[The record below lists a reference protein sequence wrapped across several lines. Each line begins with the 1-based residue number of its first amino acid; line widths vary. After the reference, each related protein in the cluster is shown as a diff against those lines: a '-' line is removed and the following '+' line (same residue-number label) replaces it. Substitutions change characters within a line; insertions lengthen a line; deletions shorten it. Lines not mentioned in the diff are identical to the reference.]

1 LTGSV
6 AHVYNYFE
14 VNDKPQDQLMKPN
27 ISLQQKASTMNI
39 VYKTAGK
46 IVLSA
51 MACTLFVQTQAQ
63 DKRIV
68 QANAYYASGDYYT
81 AAQLYEQ
88 FLKPGPKEKS
98 KADFPLN
105 AKRNS
110 QGSGMGKGVTKNDII
125 YKQAES
131 FRLANYF
138 PQAAERY
145 KTVAEQEQSKYN
157 DAWYWYAVCQ
167 RSLGKYDDAEESVNR
182 FLSNVTA
189 NDPLKAAAENELQT
203 LKFIK
208 TQLVRPDTVM
218 YTLNKTTLSNG
229 TGKGVFAAVHLGG
242 NQFLITSTETDTAA
256 TAGVNPYHSRVF
268 AATLENNEFKVGESV
283 SLPTSEA
290 AINQGAASV
299 SADGSR
305 IYFTQWK
312 NTNSRK
318 SSAIYLVTKQGEG
331 WSTPVALT
339 SVNAEG
345 HSSKQPYVS
354 TDGKYLFFSSDRPG
368 GAGGFDIWY
377 APLQADGTTGEAVNT
392 GAVIN
397 TAADEQAP
405 FYHSYSSTL
414 VFSSN
419 GKQGM
424 GGYDLFSAKGWE
436 TAWKQVENMGHP
448 VNSIR
453 DDVYYHT
460 NDKSSVLRNAVFSSD
475 RGSECC
481 LETYTVSKAPKKKII
496 TGLVIDKKDNQ
507 PISGATVLI
516 NAGGKQLKATTDASG
531 RYTAEVDTDV
541 TGNVTVSK
549 HRYSEKQSDITIV
562 NTDEKDWS
570 TDKFTNKDVVLERK
584 IILTPETV
592 VTVYFDFDKH
602 NIKDDA
608 AFKLDSLY
616 DILVKNP
623 GAVVQISGY
632 TDGLG
637 SVEYNKILSDKRAKA
652 CADYLM
658 TKGVDSSRI
667 SFESFGECCPL
678 EMEIINGRDNADG
691 RAKNRRGLI
700 NISYPPKE
708 EE

>member
-1 LTGSV
+1 MINPKELIM
-6 AHVYNYFE
+6 N
-14 VNDKPQDQLMKPN
+14 PN
-27 ISLQQKASTMNI
+27 ISLQQKSSAMNI
-39 VYKTAGK
+39 VYKAAGK
-46 IVLSA
+46 LALSA
-51 MACTLFVQTQAQ
+51 IACTLFVQTQAQ

-88 FLKPGPKEKS
+88 FLKPDAKEKT
-98 KADFPLN
+98 KAGFPLN

-110 QGSGMGKGVTKNDII
+110 EGGGMGKGVTKNDII

-145 KTVAEQEQSKYN
+145 KAVAESDPSKY
-157 DAWYWYAVCQ
+157 ASALYWYAVCQ
-167 RSLGKYDDAEESVNR
+167 RSLGKYDDAEESLNR

-203 LKFIK
+203 LKYIK
-208 TQLVRPDTVM
+208 AQLVRPDTVM
-218 YTLNKTTLSNG
+218 YTLHKTALSGGN
-229 TGKGVFAAVHLGG
+229 GKGVFAAVHLGG

-268 AATLENNEFKVGESV
+268 AATLENNEFKVGEAV
-283 SLPTSEA
+283 TLPVTEA

-299 SADGSR
+299 SADGNR
-305 IYFTQWK
+305 IYLTQWK
-312 NTNSRK
+312 NSNERK
-318 SSAIYLVTKQGEG
+318 SSAIYLSTKQGEG
-331 WSTPVALT
+331 WSEPVALT
-339 SVNAEG
+339 AVNADG

-377 APLQADGTTGEAVNT
+377 APLQADGTTGEAVNV
-392 GAVIN
+392 GNVIN
-397 TAADEQAP
+397 TVKDEQAP

-424 GGYDLFSAKGWE
+424 GGFDLYTAKGWE
-436 TAWKQVENMGHP
+436 TAWKSVENMGHP

-460 NDKSSVLRNAVFSSD
+460 NDKSSVIKNAVFSSD

-481 LETYTVSKAPKKKII
+481 LETYTVSKAPKKKIM

-507 PISGATVLI
+507 PVSGATVLV
-516 NAGGKQLKATTDASG
+516 NVGGKQQKVTTDASG
-531 RYTAEVDTDV
+531 RYTVEVDTDV

-549 HRYSEKQSDITIV
+549 HRYSEKQTDITIV
-562 NTDEKDWS
+562 NTDEREWS
-570 TDKFTNKDVVLERK
+570 TDKFTNKDIVLDRK

-623 GAVVQISGY
+623 GAIVQISGY

-652 CADYLM
+652 CADYLI
-658 TKGVDSSRI
+658 TKGLDTARI

-678 EMEIINGRDNADG
+678 EMEVINGRDNADG

>member
-1 LTGSV
+1 LIGSV
-6 AHVYNYFE
+6 AHAYNLIE
-14 VNDKPQDQLMKPN
+14 VNDKPKEKMKPN
-27 ISLQQKASTMNI
+27 ISLQQKVSTMNI
-39 VYKTAGK
+39 VYKTAGRL
-46 IVLSA
+46 ILSSFS
-51 MACTLFVQTQAQ
+51 CILFLQTQAQ

-145 KTVAEQEQSKYN
+145 KTVAEQEPSKYN
-157 DAWYWYAVCQ
+157 DAWYWYGVCQ

-290 AINQGAASV
+290 AINQGAASI
-299 SADGSR
+299 SADGNR

-312 NTNSRK
+312 QSNGRK
-318 SSAIYLVTKQGEG
+318 NSAIYLVTKQGDSWG
-331 WSTPVALT
+331 TPVALS
-339 SVNAEG
+339 SVNADG
-345 HSSKQPYVS
+345 NSSKQPYVS

-377 APLQADGTTGEAVNT
+377 APLQVDGTTGAAVNT
-392 GAVIN
+392 GSVIN
-397 TAADEQAP
+397 TAGDEQAP

-424 GGYDLFSAKGWE
+424 GGYDLYKAKGWE
-436 TAWKQVENMGHP
+436 TEWKAAENMGHP

-460 NDKSSVLRNAVFSSD
+460 TDKTSVLKNAVFSSD

-481 LETYTVSKAPKKKII
+481 LETYTVSKAPKKKIM

-507 PISGATVLI
+507 PVSGATVLVNI
-516 NAGGKQLKATTDASG
+516 GGKQQKVTTDASG
-531 RYTAEVDTDV
+531 RYTVEVDADV

-549 HRYSEKQSDITIV
+549 HRYSEKQTDIAIV
-562 NTDEKDWS
+562 NTDESSWS
-570 TDKFTNKDVVLERK
+570 TDKFTNKDIVLDRK

-616 DILVKNP
+616 DILLKNP
-623 GAVVQISGY
+623 GAIVQISGY

-637 SVEYNKILSDKRAKA
+637 TVEYNKVLSDKRAKA
-652 CADYLM
+652 CADYLVA
-658 TKGVDSSRI
+658 KGLDTARI
-667 SFESFGECCPL
+667 NFESFGECCPL

>member
-1 LTGSV
+1 MINPK
-6 AHVYNYFE
+6 HF
-14 VNDKPQDQLMKPN
+14 KMKTN
-27 ISLQQKASTMNI
+27 ITLQQTASTMNTF
-39 VYKTAGK
+39 YKMTGRL
-46 IVLSA
+46 ILTSFT
-51 MACTLFVQTQAQ
+51 CIFFIQSQAQ

-68 QANAYYASGDYYT
+68 QANASYASGDYYT

-88 FLKPGPKEKS
+88 FLKPDAKEKP

-105 AKRNS
+105 AKRKS
-110 QGSGMGKGVTKNDII
+110 EGSGMGKGITKNDII

-145 KTVAEQEQSKYN
+145 KTVAENDPSKYGS
-157 DAWYWYAVCQ
+157 ALYWYAVCQ
-167 RSLGKYDDAEESVNR
+167 RSLGKYDEAEESLNR

-203 LKFIK
+203 LKYIK
-208 TQLVRPDTVM
+208 AQLVRPDTVM
-218 YTLNKTTLSNG
+218 YTLHKTTLSDGN
-229 TGKGVFAAVHLGG
+229 GKGVFAAVHLSG
-242 NQFLITSTETDTAA
+242 NQFSITSTETDTAA
-256 TAGVNPYHSRVF
+256 TVGVNPYHSRVF
-268 AATLENNEFKVGESV
+268 TATLENNEFKVGESV
-283 SLPTSEA
+283 SLPTTDASV
-290 AINQGAASV
+290 NQGAASV
-299 SADGSR
+299 SADGNR

-312 NTNSRK
+312 FNNGRK
-318 SSAIYLVTKQGEG
+318 ESGIYLVTKQGEG
-331 WSTPVALT
+331 WSEPVALT
-339 SVNAEG
+339 SVNADG

-392 GAVIN
+392 GTIIN
-397 TAADEQAP
+397 TEKDEQAP

-424 GGYDLFSAKGWE
+424 GGFDLYSAKGWE
-436 TAWKQVENMGHP
+436 AEWKSVENMGHP

-453 DDVYYHT
+453 DDVYFHT
-460 NDKSSVLRNAVFSSD
+460 NDKSSVIKNAVFSSD

-507 PISGATVLI
+507 PVGNATVLV
-516 NAGGKQLKATTDASG
+516 NAGGKQQKVTTDATG
-531 RYTAEVDTDV
+531 RYTVEVDTDI

-549 HRYSEKQSDITIV
+549 HRYSEKQTDITIV
-562 NTDEKDWS
+562 NTDESNWS
-570 TDKFTNKDVVLERK
+570 TDKFTNKDIVLDRK

-608 AFKLDSLY
+608 AFRLDSLY
-616 DILVKNP
+616 DILVKHP

-637 SVEYNKILSDKRAKA
+637 SVEYNKLLSDRRAKA

-658 TKGVDSSRI
+658 AKGVDSSRI

>member
-1 LTGSV
+1 MIFYTGKRYKAV
-6 AHVYNYFE
+6 AE
-14 VNDKPQDQLMKPN
+14 NDPSK
-27 ISLQQKASTMNI
+27 
-39 VYKTAGK
+39 
-46 IVLSA
+46 
-51 MACTLFVQTQAQ
+51 
-63 DKRIV
+63 
-68 QANAYYASGDYYT
+68 YAS
-81 AAQLYEQ
+81 AL
-88 FLKPGPKEKS
+88 
-98 KADFPLN
+98 
-105 AKRNS
+105 
-110 QGSGMGKGVTKNDII
+110 
-125 YKQAES
+125 
-131 FRLANYF
+131 
-138 PQAAERY
+138 
-145 KTVAEQEQSKYN
+145 
-157 DAWYWYAVCQ
+157 YWYAVCQ
-167 RSLGKYDDAEESVNR
+167 RSLGKYDDADSSLNS

-203 LKFIK
+203 LKYIK
-208 TQLVRPDTVM
+208 AQLSRPDTVM
-218 YTLNKTTLSNG
+218 YTLNKTSLSNG
-229 TGKGVFAAVHLGG
+229 TGKGIFAATHLGG

-256 TAGVNPYHSRVF
+256 TTGANPYHSRVF
-268 AATLENNEFKVGESV
+268 PATLENNEFKVAESI
-283 SLPTSEA
+283 SLPTIEA
-290 AINQGAASV
+290 AINQGAASI
-299 SADGSR
+299 SADGNR

-312 NTNSRK
+312 QSNGRK
-318 SSAIYLVTKQGEG
+318 NSAIYLVTKQADG
-331 WSTPVALT
+331 WSTAVALT
-339 SVNAEG
+339 SINADG

-377 APLQADGTTGEAVNT
+377 APLQADGLTGEAVNT
-392 GAVIN
+392 GTVIN
-397 TAADEQAP
+397 TAGDEQAP

-424 GGYDLFSAKGWE
+424 GGYDLYTAKGWE
-436 TAWKQVENMGHP
+436 TEWKAAENMGHP
-448 VNSIR
+448 VNSTR

-460 NDKSSVLRNAVFSSD
+460 TNKTSVLKNALFSSD

-481 LETYTVSKAPKKKII
+481 LETYTVSKAPKKKIM

-507 PISGATVLI
+507 PVSGATVLL
-516 NAGGKQLKATTDASG
+516 NVGGKQQKVTTDASG
-531 RYTAEVDTDV
+531 RYTVEVETGV

-549 HRYSEKQSDITIV
+549 HRYSEKQSDISIV
-562 NTDEKDWS
+562 NTDESSWS
-570 TDKFTNKDVVLERK
+570 TDKFINKDIVLDRK

-608 AFKLDSLY
+608 AFRLDSLY

-637 SVEYNKILSDKRAKA
+637 SVEYNKILSDRRAKS

-667 SFESFGECCPL
+667 SFESFGACCPI
-678 EMEIINGRDNADG
+678 EMELINGRDNADG

>member
-1 LTGSV
+1 MI
-6 AHVYNYFE
+6 NQRI
-14 VNDKPQDQLMKPN
+14 KMKSN
-27 ISLQQKASTMNI
+27 SSLQQKTSTMNI

-46 IVLSA
+46 IALSA
-51 MACTLFVQTQAQ
+51 ITCTLFLQTQAQ

-88 FLKPGPKEKS
+88 VLKPAANEKS

-105 AKRNS
+105 AKRNT
-110 QGSGMGKGVTKNDII
+110 QGSGMGKGVTKNDIL

-145 KTVAEQEQSKYN
+145 KVVAENDPSKY
-157 DAWYWYAVCQ
+157 AGALYWYAVCQ
-167 RSLGKYDDAEESVNR
+167 RSLAKYDDAEESLNK

-189 NDPLKAAAENELQT
+189 NDPLKAAAEKELQT
-203 LKFIK
+203 LKYIK
-208 TQLVRPDTVM
+208 AQLQRPDTVM
-218 YTLNKTTLSNG
+218 YTLAKTSLANG
-229 TGKGVFAAVHLGG
+229 TGKGAFAAVHLTG
-242 NQFLITSTETDTAA
+242 NQFFITSTETDTAA
-256 TAGVNPYHSRVF
+256 TAGVNPYHSRVY
-268 AATLENNEFKVGESV
+268 AATLENNEFKIGETV
-283 SLPTSEA
+283 SFPTSEA

-299 SADGSR
+299 SADGNH

-312 NTNSRK
+312 NSNNRK
-318 SSAIYLVTKQGEG
+318 SSSIYLVTKQGEG

-339 SVNAEG
+339 SVNADG

-354 TDGKYLFFSSDRPG
+354 TDGKYLFFASDRPG

-377 APLQADGTTGEAVNT
+377 APLQVDGTTGEAVNT
-392 GAVIN
+392 GTAIN
-397 TAADEQAP
+397 TEADEQAP

-424 GGYDLFSAKGWE
+424 GGFDLFTAKGWE

-460 NDKSSVLRNAVFSSD
+460 NDKTSVLKNAVFSSD

-481 LETYTVSKAPKKKII
+481 LETYTVSKAPKKKIL

-507 PISGATVLI
+507 PVSSATVLL
-516 NAGGKQLKATTDASG
+516 NVGGKQQKVTTDASG
-531 RYTAEVDTDV
+531 RYTIEVSTDV
-541 TGNVTVSK
+541 TGNVKVSK
-549 HRYSEKQSDITIV
+549 HRYSEKQTDITIT
-562 NTDEKDWS
+562 NTDESNWS
-570 TDKFTNKDVVLERK
+570 TDKFTNKDIVLERK

-623 GAVVQISGY
+623 GAEVQISGY

-637 SVEYNKILSDKRAKA
+637 TVEYNKVLSDKRAKA
-652 CADYLM
+652 CADYLIA
-658 TKGVDSSRI
+658 KGVDSSRI

>member
-1 LTGSV
+1 
-6 AHVYNYFE
+6 
-14 VNDKPQDQLMKPN
+14 MKPN
-27 ISLQQKASTMNI
+27 ISLQQKVSTMNI

-51 MACTLFVQTQAQ
+51 IACTLFVQTQAQ

-88 FLKPGPKEKS
+88 VLKPDAKEKS

-105 AKRNS
+105 AKRSS
-110 QGSGMGKGVTKNDII
+110 QGSGMGKGVTKNDIL
-125 YKQAES
+125 YRQAES

-145 KTVAEQEQSKYN
+145 KAVAENDPSKY
-157 DAWYWYAVCQ
+157 AGALYWYAVCQ
-167 RSLGKYDDAEESVNR
+167 RSLGKYDDAEESLNR

-189 NDPLKAAAENELQT
+189 NDPLKPAAEKELQT
-203 LKFIK
+203 LKYIK
-208 TQLVRPDTVM
+208 AQLQRPDTVM
-218 YTLNKTTLSNG
+218 YTLAKTSLANG
-229 TGKGVFAAVHLGG
+229 TGKGVFAAVHLGA

-256 TAGVNPYHSRVF
+256 TAGVNPYHSRVY
-268 AATLENNEFKVGESV
+268 AATLENNEFKVAETV
-283 SLPTSEA
+283 SLPTGEA

-299 SADGSR
+299 SADGNR

-312 NTNSRK
+312 NNNGRK

-339 SVNAEG
+339 AINADG

-354 TDGKYLFFSSDRPG
+354 TDGKYLFFASDRPG

-377 APLQADGTTGEAVNT
+377 APLQADGTTGAAVNT
-392 GAVIN
+392 GSMIN
-397 TAADEQAP
+397 TAGDEQAP

-424 GGYDLFSAKGWE
+424 GGYDLYTTKGWE
-436 TAWKQVENMGHP
+436 TEWKATENMGHP

-460 NDKSSVLRNAVFSSD
+460 SDKTSVLKNAVFSSD

-481 LETYTVSKAPKKKII
+481 LETYTVSKAPKKKMI
-496 TGLVIDKKDNQ
+496 TGLVVDKKDNK
-507 PISGATVLI
+507 PVSGATVLLNI
-516 NAGGKQLKATTDASG
+516 NGKQHKVTTDANG
-531 RYTAEVDTDV
+531 RYTVELDTDV
-541 TGNVTVSK
+541 AGNVTVSK
-549 HRYSEKQSDITIV
+549 QRYNDKQTDIAIV
-562 NTDEKDWS
+562 NTDESSWS
-570 TDKFTNKDVVLERK
+570 TDKFTNKDIVLERK

-637 SVEYNKILSDKRAKA
+637 TVEYNNILSDKRAKA

-658 TKGVDSSRI
+658 AKGVDSARI

-700 NISYPPKE
+700 NIAYPPKE

>member
-1 LTGSV
+1 MINL
-6 AHVYNYFE
+6 
-14 VNDKPQDQLMKPN
+14 KKKMKPN

-46 IVLSA
+46 IALSA
-51 MACTLFVQTQAQ
+51 IACTLFLQTQAQ

-88 FLKPGPKEKS
+88 VLKPAATEKS

-110 QGSGMGKGVTKNDII
+110 QGSGMGKGVTKNDIL

-145 KTVAEQEQSKYN
+145 KAVAEN
-157 DAWYWYAVCQ
+157 DAAKYASALYWYAVCQ
-167 RSLGKYDDAEESVNR
+167 RSLGKYDAAEESLNR

-189 NDPLKAAAENELQT
+189 NDPLKRAAENELQT

-208 TQLVRPDTVM
+208 AQLVRPDTVM
-218 YTLNKTTLSNG
+218 YTLNKTSLSNG
-229 TGKGVFAAVHLGG
+229 DGKGVFAAAHLGG
-242 NQFLITSTETDTAA
+242 NRFLITSTETDTAA
-256 TAGVNPYHSRVF
+256 TAGTNPYHSRLF
-268 AATLENNEFKVGESV
+268 AATLENNEFKVAESI
-283 SLPTSEA
+283 SFPTADA

-299 SADGSR
+299 SADGNR

-312 NTNSRK
+312 QSNGLKN
-318 SSAIYLVTKQGEG
+318 AVIYLVTKQGDSWG
-331 WSTPVALT
+331 TPVALT
-339 SVNAEG
+339 SVNADG

-368 GAGGFDIWY
+368 GAGGFDIWF
-377 APLQADGTTGEAVNT
+377 APLQVDGTTGEAVNT
-392 GAVIN
+392 GSVIN
-397 TAADEQAP
+397 TAGDEQAP

-424 GGYDLFSAKGWE
+424 GGYDLFTSKGWE
-436 TAWKQVENMGHP
+436 KEWKPTENMGHP

-460 NDKSSVLRNAVFSSD
+460 TDKTSVLKNAVFSSD

-481 LETYTVSKAPKKKII
+481 LETYTVSKAPKKKTL

-507 PISGATVLI
+507 PVSGATVI
-516 NAGGKQLKATTDASG
+516 VNAGGKQQKVTTDATG
-531 RYTAEVDTDV
+531 RYTIEVDTDV
-541 TGNVTVSK
+541 AGNVTVSK
-549 HRYSEKQSDITIV
+549 HRYSEKQTEITII

-570 TDKFTNKDVVLERK
+570 TDKFTNKDIVLERK

-616 DILVKNP
+616 DILVKYP

-637 SVEYNKILSDKRAKA
+637 TVEYNNILSDKRAKA
-652 CADYLM
+652 CADYLIA
-658 TKGVDSSRI
+658 KGVDSSRI

-678 EMEIINGRDNADG
+678 EMEVINGRDNADG

>member
-1 LTGSV
+1 
-6 AHVYNYFE
+6 
-14 VNDKPQDQLMKPN
+14 M
-27 ISLQQKASTMNI
+27 
-39 VYKTAGK
+39 
-46 IVLSA
+46 
-51 MACTLFVQTQAQ
+51 
-63 DKRIV
+63 
-68 QANAYYASGDYYT
+68 
-81 AAQLYEQ
+81 
-88 FLKPGPKEKS
+88 
-98 KADFPLN
+98 
-105 AKRNS
+105 
-110 QGSGMGKGVTKNDII
+110 
-125 YKQAES
+125 
-131 FRLANYF
+131 
-138 PQAAERY
+138 
-145 KTVAEQEQSKYN
+145 
-157 DAWYWYAVCQ
+157 YWYAVCQ
-167 RSLGKYDDAEESVNR
+167 RSLGKYDDAEEALNR
-182 FLSNVTA
+182 FLSNVMA

-203 LKFIK
+203 LKYIK
-208 TQLVRPDTVM
+208 SQLVRPDTVM
-218 YTLNKTTLSNG
+218 YTLNKTSLSNG

-256 TAGVNPYHSRVF
+256 TPGVNPYHSRVF

-283 SLPTSEA
+283 SLPTGDAS
-290 AINQGAASV
+290 INQGAASI
-299 SADGSR
+299 SADGNR

-312 NTNSRK
+312 HDNGRK
-318 SSAIYLVTKQGEG
+318 NAAIYVVTKQADG
-331 WSTPVALT
+331 WSAPVALA
-339 SVNAEG
+339 SVNADG

-354 TDGKYLFFSSDRPG
+354 TDGKYLFFASDRPG

-377 APLQADGTTGEAVNT
+377 APLQADGLTGEAVNAGT
-392 GAVIN
+392 VIN
-397 TAADEQAP
+397 TVGDEQAP

-424 GGYDLFSAKGWE
+424 GGFDLYTAKGWE
-436 TAWKQVENMGHP
+436 TAWKSVENLGHP
-448 VNSIR
+448 VNSVR

-460 NDKSSVLRNAVFSSD
+460 NDKSSVLKNAVFSSD

-481 LETYTVSKAPKKKII
+481 LETYTVSKAPKKRIL

-507 PISGATVLI
+507 PVSSATVI
-516 NAGGKQLKATTDASG
+516 VNAGGKQQKVTTDANG
-531 RYTAEVDTDV
+531 HYTIEVDNDI

-562 NTDEKDWS
+562 NTDESSWS
-570 TDKFTNKDVVLERK
+570 TDKLTNKDIVLDRK

-608 AFKLDSLY
+608 AFRLDSLY

-637 SVEYNKILSDKRAKA
+637 SVEYNKILSDRRAKA

-658 TKGVDSSRI
+658 AKGVDSSRI